1 MTKAERIEMMRKRQA
16 YFSAIAEE
24 YASFA
29 DFIKAQDLWL
39 ALMGVELTEYSK
51 YITLYIQLDFTEYE
65 QYYIIKSDE
74 GILTV
79 SDIIMW
85 QDDYCCNS
93 WMNISTG
100 KDADEE
106 DISRCY

>member
-24 YASFA
+24 YVSFA
-29 DFIKAQDLWL
+29 DFIKAQDMWL

-51 YITLYIQLDFTEYE
+51 YITLYIQLDFTQYE
-65 QYYIIKSDE
+65 QYFIIKSDE
-74 GILTV
+74 GTLTV

-106 DISRCY
+106 DIPRCY